1 MKRKL
6 LGVILWAS
14 MLMTAFSGCG
24 GDSAESKKGAGDDKT
39 LTVWSI
45 ATESDAFHPAYT
57 KAIEDFEK
65 SHPDVKIKFETFEN
79 ESYKTKIKSAVAAN
93 ELPDVFFTWAGGF
106 SKSFVESGKVLEL
119 DSYYEKYKEDL
130 PETSVANTTYNGK
143 LYGSVIATP
152 VSMMF
157 YNKKIFEENKVEVPT
172 TWEEWK
178 AVCETLK
185 QNGVTPIG
193 VSAKDTWVLAMT
205 HDAMAL
211 KSAGADKL
219 QKALLKEGQ
228 PYNDSDFL
236 YAAEKLQELIDMGAF
251 SNSAIGLSNDE
262 ASADFYAGK
271 AAMYITGS
279 WMAGSIQTDA
289 ENPDDFGVTPI
300 PVLNGTNA
308 KITDFMGGAADTLM
322 ASASSKNPDLA
333 AEAVFELTKSISKY
347 AYLDGAGI
355 PAWKIDYDDSS
366 VNPLTKEVA
375 EYASN
380 ATSFTLWFDTLMEAE
395 DAGEYLALL
404 QELYVGN
411 LTPKQFV
418 EAMAEQL
425 E

>member
-6 LGVILWAS
+6 LGVILCAS

-24 GDSAESKKGAGDDKT
+24 GDSAKSKKDAGDDKT

-65 SHPDVKIKFETFEN
+65 SHPGVKIKFETFEN

-130 PETSVANTTYNGK
+130 PEKTVENTTYNGK

-219 QKALLKEGQ
+219 KKALLREGGLSTLFQ
-228 PYNDSDFL
+228 TTFL
-236 YAAEKLQELIDMGAF
+236 RVCF
-251 SNSAIGLSNDE
+251 SNS
-262 ASADFYAGK
+262 
-271 AAMYITGS
+271 
-279 WMAGSIQTDA
+279 
-289 ENPDDFGVTPI
+289 FGV
-300 PVLNGTNA
+300 
-308 KITDFMGGAADTLM
+308 K
-322 ASASSKNPDLA
+322 
-333 AEAVFELTKSISKY
+333 
-347 AYLDGAGI
+347 
-355 PAWKIDYDDSS
+355 
-366 VNPLTKEVA
+366 
-375 EYASN
+375 
-380 ATSFTLWFDTLMEAE
+380 
-395 DAGEYLALL
+395 
-404 QELYVGN
+404 
-411 LTPKQFV
+411 
-418 EAMAEQL
+418 
-425 E
+425 

>member
-6 LGVILWAS
+6 LGVILCAS

-24 GDSAESKKGAGDDKT
+24 GDSAETKESAGNDKT

-65 SHPDVKIKFETFEN
+65 SHPGVKIKFETFEN

-130 PETSVANTTYNGK
+130 PEKTVENTTYNGK

-157 YNKKIFEENKVEVPT
+157 YNKKIFEENKVEIPT

-228 PYNDSDFL
+228 SYNDSDFL

-279 WMAGSIQTDA
+279 WMAGFIQTDA

>member
-6 LGVILWAS
+6 LGVILCAS

-24 GDSAESKKGAGDDKT
+24 GDSAKSEKNVGDEKT

-45 ATESDAFHPAYT
+45 ATESDVFHPAYT

-65 SHPDVKIKFETFEN
+65 SHPGVKIKFETFEN

>member
-6 LGVILWAS
+6 LGVILCAS

-24 GDSAESKKGAGDDKT
+24 GDSAETKESAGNDKT

-65 SHPDVKIKFETFEN
+65 SHPGVKIKFETFEN

-130 PETSVANTTYNGK
+130 PEKTVENTTYNGK

-228 PYNDSDFL
+228 SYNDSDFL

>member
-1 MKRKL
+1 
-6 LGVILWAS
+6 

-24 GDSAESKKGAGDDKT
+24 GDSAKSEKNVGDEKT

-65 SHPDVKIKFETFEN
+65 SHPGVKIKFETFEN

>member
-1 MKRKL
+1 
-6 LGVILWAS
+6 

-24 GDSAESKKGAGDDKT
+24 GDSAKSEKNVGDEKT

-65 SHPDVKIKFETFEN
+65 SHPGVKIKFETFEN

-157 YNKKIFEENKVEVPT
+157 YNKKIFEENKVEIPT

-178 AVCETLK
+178 SVCETLK

-228 PYNDSDFL
+228 SYNDSDFL

-271 AAMYITGS
+271 TAMYITGS

-289 ENPDDFGVTPI
+289 ENPDDFGVAPI
-300 PVLNGTNA
+300 PVLNANNA
-308 KITDFMGGAADTLM
+308 KITDFMGGASDTLM

-366 VNPLTKEVA
+366 VNSLTKEVA

-425 E
+425 ES

>member
-6 LGVILWAS
+6 LGVILCAS

-24 GDSAESKKGAGDDKT
+24 GDSAKSKKDAGDDKT

-65 SHPDVKIKFETFEN
+65 SHPGVKIKFETFEN

-130 PETSVANTTYNGK
+130 PEKTVENTTYNGK

-219 QKALLKEGQ
+219 KKALLREGQ
-228 PYNDSDFL
+228 SYNDSDFL

-375 EYASN
+375 EYASK